1 MQNFSPGKIFSKNY
15 HYLRQSKNMITMYL
29 ILEFELIFKGSD
41 ALERNG
47 AFYAISQNDHPVTKL
62 LQQPYKAQK
71 GTNVLISLNVQQ
83 VRQVVKYKYF

>member
-1 MQNFSPGKIFSKNY
+1 
-15 HYLRQSKNMITMYL
+15 MYL

-83 VRQVVKYKYF
+83 VRQIVTYKYFRIDSK